1 MILKSKVKPQ
11 FFPDQGQTTVL
22 KMGLQPMPLSQWI
35 LVDEDLPQFLD
46 HKLEQR
52 VLHKAMVYQALP
64 ESTRA
69 QAEFHKVLRQ
79 HLVQNNNYR
88 LNDIHGL
95 ANRKHSLT
103 WDDRIKDLWHCS
115 LWIQEDIC
123 LLENIGKE
131 YVLTAASVCSPSNWN
146 MPSKVGQSVEMLHAP
161 VPGYKKEMSDR
172 VNKLLLGLKPNKP
185 LQRLNWSIQL
195 GGELFW
201 RSDVSNH
208 EDNVEK
214 YWRVERQT
222 LIRLPDTKAIVFGIR
237 VFLHSFSEMSRYP
250 NFNQSIFEIIE
261 ALPHAEA
268 KYKNLR
274 QTN

>member
-11 FFPDQGQTTVL
+11 FFPDHGQTTVL
-22 KMGLQPMPLSQWI
+22 KMGLQLMPLSQWI
-35 LVDEDLPQFLD
+35 LVDEDLPQFLN

-79 HLVQNNNYR
+79 HLVLNNNYR
-88 LNDIHGL
+88 LNGIHAL

-172 VNKLLLGLKPNKP
+172 VNKLLSGLKPNKP

-208 EDNVEK
+208 EDNAEK

-261 ALPHAEA
+261 ALPQAEA

>member
-185 LQRLNWSIQL
+185 LQRLNWSIQM

-222 LIRLPDTKAIVFGIR
+222 LIRLPNTKAIVFGIR

>member
-1 MILKSKVKPQ
+1 MILKSEVKPQ

-22 KMGLQPMPLSQWI
+22 KMGLKPLPISQWI
-35 LVDEDLPQFLD
+35 LVDEDLPQFLN

-52 VLHKAMVYQALP
+52 DLWKPMVYQALP
-64 ESTRA
+64 ESARA
-69 QAEFHKVLRQ
+69 QAEFHKLLRQ
-79 HLVQNNNYR
+79 HLVQNHGYR
-88 LNDIHGL
+88 LEGIHSL
-95 ANRKHSLT
+95 VNRKYSLT
-103 WDDRIKDLWHCS
+103 WDDPIADLWHCS

-123 LLENIGKE
+123 LLENTGKE

-146 MPSKVGQSVEMLHAP
+146 MPSKVGQSVETLHNP
-161 VPGYKKEMSDR
+161 VPGYKKGMSDR
-172 VNKLLLGLKPNKP
+172 VNKLLSGLKPSKP
-185 LQRLNWSIQL
+185 LQRLNWSIQP

-201 RSDVSNH
+201 RSDVNNY
-208 EDNVEK
+208 EDNTEK

-250 NFNQSIFEIIE
+250 HFNQSIFEIIE
-261 ALPHAEA
+261 TLPHVEA
-268 KYKNLR
+268 KYKNLT

>member
-250 NFNQSIFEIIE
+250 NFNQFIFEIIE
-261 ALPHAEA
+261 GLPHAEA

>member
-52 VLHKAMVYQALP
+52 ILHKAMVYQALP

-222 LIRLPDTKAIVFGIR
+222 LIRLPNTKAIVFGIR

>member
-1 MILKSKVKPQ
+1 MILKSEVKPQ

-22 KMGLQPMPLSQWI
+22 KMGLKPLPPSQWI
-35 LVDEDLPQFLD
+35 LVDEDLPQFLN

-52 VLHKAMVYQALP
+52 DLWKPKVYQALP
-64 ESTRA
+64 ESARA

-79 HLVQNNNYR
+79 HLVQNHSYH
-88 LNDIHGL
+88 LEGIHSL
-95 ANRKHSLT
+95 VNRKYSLT
-103 WDDRIKDLWHCS
+103 WDDHIEDLWHCS

-123 LLENIGKE
+123 LLENTGKE

-146 MPSKVGQSVEMLHAP
+146 MPSKVGSSVETLHNP
-161 VPGYKKEMSDR
+161 VPGYKKGMSDR
-172 VNKLLLGLKPNKP
+172 VNKLLSGLKPRKP
-185 LQRLNWSIQL
+185 LQRLNWSIQP

-201 RSDVSNH
+201 RSDVSNY
-208 EDNVEK
+208 EDNTEK

-222 LIRLPDTKAIVFGIR
+222 LIRLPNTKAIVFGIR

-250 NFNQSIFEIIE
+250 NFNQSISEIIE
-261 ALPHAEA
+261 ALPHMEA

>member
-185 LQRLNWSIQL
+185 LQRLNWSIQM

>member
-52 VLHKAMVYQALP
+52 ILHKAMVYQALP

-185 LQRLNWSIQL
+185 LQRLNWSIQM

-222 LIRLPDTKAIVFGIR
+222 LIRLPNTKAIVFGIR

>member
-88 LNDIHGL
+88 LNDIHAL

-185 LQRLNWSIQL
+185 LQRLNWSIQM

>member
-222 LIRLPDTKAIVFGIR
+222 LIRLPNTKAIVFGIR

>member
-1 MILKSKVKPQ
+1 
-11 FFPDQGQTTVL
+11 
-22 KMGLQPMPLSQWI
+22 MPLSQWI

-250 NFNQSIFEIIE
+250 NFNPSIFEIIE

>member
-1 MILKSKVKPQ
+1 MILKSEVKPQ

-22 KMGLQPMPLSQWI
+22 KMGLKPLPISQWI
-35 LVDEDLPQFLD
+35 LVDEDLPQFLN

-52 VLHKAMVYQALP
+52 DLWKPMVYQALP
-64 ESTRA
+64 ESARA
-69 QAEFHKVLRQ
+69 QTEFHKLLRQ
-79 HLVQNNNYR
+79 HLVQNHGYR
-88 LNDIHGL
+88 LEGIHSL
-95 ANRKHSLT
+95 VNRKYSLT
-103 WDDRIKDLWHCS
+103 WDDPIADLWHCS

-123 LLENIGKE
+123 LLENTGKE

-146 MPSKVGQSVEMLHAP
+146 MPSKVGQSVETLHNP
-161 VPGYKKEMSDR
+161 VPGYKQGMSDR
-172 VNKLLLGLKPNKP
+172 VNKLLSGLKPNKP
-185 LQRLNWSIQL
+185 LQRLNWSIQP

-201 RSDVSNH
+201 RSDVNNY
-208 EDNVEK
+208 EDNTEK

-250 NFNQSIFEIIE
+250 HFNQSIFEIIE
-261 ALPHAEA
+261 ALPHVEA
-268 KYKNLR
+268 KYKNLT